1 MSAVNNAVTQI
12 AIVGAGGR
20 MGRMLTETIL
30 NTASTQLVAAIDA
43 RGSRIIDKDAGLL
56 AGFEAIGIKITDD
69 MHAIDGADAIIDF
82 TVPTATAALA
92 PIAVKYGVAHIIGT
106 TGLNQAQA
114 AAIHSVSNII
124 PVVWAPNFSAGITLL
139 RHLTRL
145 VSSTLDDAFDI
156 EVVEM
161 HHKHKI
167 DAPSGTALGLGEAAA
182 VGRNVSLDTHGV
194 FERHGQIGERDKGT
208 IGFATIRGGDVIGD
222 HTVMFAGPSE
232 RIELT
237 HKAQNRKVFASGAVR
252 AATWAKTQAAGLYDM
267 TDVLGISL

>member
-1 MSAVNNAVTQI
+1 MSAVNNAATRI

-20 MGRMLTETIL
+20 MGRMLVETIL
-30 NTASTQLVAAIDA
+30 NTASTQLVAGIDVQ
-43 RGSRIIDKDAGLL
+43 GSEIIGKDAGLL
-56 AGFEAIGIKITDD
+56 AGFETIGIKVTDD
-69 MHAIDGADAIIDF
+69 MHAIDGADAVIDF
-82 TVPTATAALA
+82 TIPTATAALA
-92 PIAVKYGVAHIIGT
+92 PIAAKYGVAHIIGT
-106 TGLNQAQA
+106 TGLNPEQTVAV
-114 AAIHSVSNII
+114 HSVSNII

-145 VSSTLDDAFDI
+145 VSSTLDEAFDI

-167 DAPSGTALGLGEAAA
+167 DAPSGTALGLGQAAA

-208 IGFATIRGGDVIGD
+208 IGFATLRGGDVIGD
-222 HTVMFAGPSE
+222 HTVMFAGPNE

-237 HKAQNRKVFASGAVR
+237 HKAQNRNVFASGAVR
-252 AATWAKTQAAGLYDM
+252 AATWAKTQTAGLYDM
-267 TDVLGISL
+267 TNVLGISL